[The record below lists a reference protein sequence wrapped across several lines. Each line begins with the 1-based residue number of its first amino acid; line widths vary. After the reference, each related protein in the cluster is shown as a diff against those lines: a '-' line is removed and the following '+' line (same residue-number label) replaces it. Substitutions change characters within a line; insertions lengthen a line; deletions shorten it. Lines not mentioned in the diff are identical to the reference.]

1 MERLR
6 QSAVLPGGTGRGFRV
21 SLGSE
26 RLKEGLG
33 ALLHLSVWLALLLRG
48 TLLLEKRGQVS
59 LEVRPPPG
67 FLGLSTS
74 LHRASAISATQTFL
88 LRVCPYVSS
97 SSVNFLIFV
106 SLS

>member
-1 MERLR
+1 MGRLR

-48 TLLLEKRGQVS
+48 TLLLEKRGAGQP
-59 LEVRPPPG
+59 RG
-67 FLGLSTS
+67 Q
-74 LHRASAISATQTFL
+74 ASARFPGP
-88 LRVCPYVSS
+88 VH
-97 SSVNFLIFV
+97 
-106 SLS
+106 